1 MPHLAV
7 AEVCP
12 DLALV
17 AVVCWALHRGTADG
31 AVGGL
36 LAGLVLDLLSG
47 APFGVHTF
55 AMTLA
60 GTAAGLA
67 VALVPREHAML
78 LPGMAVLCTILQQ
91 AACVSLLRAAG
102 WPLGWS
108 QAVVVI
114 VIVAS
119 VLNLLLTIILYP
131 WVGRLGRALSQGE
144 SGW

>member
-1 MPHLAV
+1 MPHLTIAGV
-7 AEVCP
+7 QP
-12 DLALV
+12 DLALA
-17 AVVCWALHRGTADG
+17 AVVCWALCRGAADG

-55 AMTLA
+55 TMTLVGA
-60 GTAAGLA
+60 AAGLA
-67 VALVPREHAML
+67 AALVPREHAML

-102 WPLGWS
+102 WPLGWT
-108 QAVVVI
+108 QPVVVVVI
-114 VIVAS
+114 IAA

-131 WVGRLGRALSQGE
+131 WVGRLGRALPQGE